1 MTNTIKIRAIKET
14 HFNQRGYKQ
23 VRWIC
28 EMDIYKM
35 DGSVRTLK
43 SYEFGKS
50 KKAKLKRD
58 ALKDATDYKNYLL
71 SKGDFYF
78 V

>member
-1 MTNTIKIRAIKET
+1 MKNTINIRAIKET
-14 HFNQRGYKQ
+14 SFNRRGYKQ
-23 VRWIC
+23 VRWVC
-28 EMDIYKM
+28 EIDIYKM